1 MCLALP
7 GKVMSIEG
15 EGLERSAVVEVG
27 EQTRRVSLALLPE
40 AEVGQWVLF
49 QTGYALQVLPDDE
62 VDRLLEL
69 IGEVEKF
76 I

>member
-7 GKVMSIEG
+7 GRVLSVEG
-15 EGLERSAVVEVG
+15 EGMERSAVVAVG
-27 EQTRRVSLALLPE
+27 EQTRQVSLALLPE

-49 QTGYALQVLPDDE
+49 QTGYALQVLPEDE

>member
-7 GKVMSIEG
+7 GKVVSVEG

-27 EQTRRVSLALLPE
+27 EETRQVSLALLPE

-49 QTGYALQVLPDDE
+49 QTGYALQVLPEDE
-62 VDRLLEL
+62 VAQLLDL

>member
-1 MCLALP
+1 VCLALP
-7 GKVMSIEG
+7 GRLLSIEG
-15 EGLERSAVVEVG
+15 EGMERSAVVAVG
-27 EQTRRVSLALLPE
+27 EQARQVSLALLPE

-49 QTGYALQVLPDDE
+49 QTGYALQVLPEDE

>member
-7 GKVMSIEG
+7 GKVLSVEG
-15 EGLERSAVVEVG
+15 EGLERSAVVAVG
-27 EQTRRVSLALLPE
+27 EQTRQVSLALLPE

-49 QTGYALQVLPDDE
+49 QTGYALQVLPEDE

-76 I
+76 L

>member
-1 MCLALP
+1 VLS
-7 GKVMSIEG
+7 VEG
-15 EGLERSAVVEVG
+15 EGLERSALVVVG
-27 EQTRRVSLALLPE
+27 EQTRQVSLALLPE

-49 QTGYALQVLPDDE
+49 QTGYALQVLPEDE

>member
-7 GKVMSIEG
+7 GKVLSVDG
-15 EGLERSAVVEVG
+15 EGMERSAVVAVG
-27 EQTRRVSLALLPE
+27 EQTRQLSLALLPE
-40 AEVGQWVLF
+40 AQVGQWVLF
-49 QTGYALQVLPDDE
+49 QTGYALQVLPEDE

-69 IGEVEKF
+69 IGEVEKY

>member
-27 EQTRRVSLALLPE
+27 EQIRRVSLALLPE

-62 VDRLLEL
+62 VGRLLEL

>member
-7 GKVMSIEG
+7 GKVISIEG
-15 EGLERSAVVEVG
+15 EGMERSAIVEVG
-27 EQTRRVSLALLPE
+27 GQTRQVSLAMLPE

-49 QTGYALQVLPDDE
+49 QTGYALQVLPEDE
-62 VDRLLEL
+62 VERLLEL

-76 I
+76 M

>member
-1 MCLALP
+1 VCLALP
-7 GKVMSIEG
+7 GKVLSVEG
-15 EGLERSAVVEVG
+15 EGMERVAVVEVG

-62 VDRLLEL
+62 VDQLLDL

>member
-7 GKVMSIEG
+7 GKVTSIEG
-15 EGLERSAVVEVG
+15 EGMERSATVEVG
-27 EQTRRVSLALLPE
+27 GQTRQVSLALLPE

-49 QTGYALQVLPDDE
+49 QTGYALQVLPEDE
-62 VDRLLEL
+62 VEQLLEL

-76 I
+76 M

>member
-1 MCLALP
+1 VCLALP
-7 GKVMSIEG
+7 GKVLSIEG
-15 EGLERSAVVEVG
+15 EGMERAAVVAVG
-27 EQTRRVSLALLPE
+27 EQTRQVSLALLPE
-40 AEVGQWVLF
+40 AEVGHWVLF
-49 QTGYALQVLPDDE
+49 QTGYALQVLPEDE

>member
-7 GKVMSIEG
+7 GRVTSIEG
-15 EGLERSAVVEVG
+15 EGMERSAVVEVG
-27 EQTRRVSLALLPE
+27 GQTRQVSLALLPE
-40 AEVGQWVLF
+40 AGVGQWVLF
-49 QTGYALQVLPDDE
+49 QTGYALQVLPEDE
-62 VDRLLEL
+62 VEQLLEL

>member
-7 GKVMSIEG
+7 GRVVSVEG
-15 EGLERSAVVEVG
+15 EGMERSAVVEVG
-27 EQTRRVSLALLPE
+27 GQTRQVSLALLPE

-49 QTGYALQVLPDDE
+49 QTGYALQVLPEAE

>member
-7 GKVMSIEG
+7 GKLVSIEG
-15 EGLERSAVVEVG
+15 EGLERSALLEVG

-40 AEVGQWVLF
+40 AQVGQWVLF
-49 QTGYALQVLPDDE
+49 QTGYALQVLPEDE
-62 VDRLLEL
+62 VTRLLEL
-69 IGEVEKF
+69 IGEVDKF

>member
-7 GKVMSIEG
+7 GKVLTVQG
-15 EGLERSAVVEVG
+15 EGLERSATVSVG
-27 EQTRRVSLALLPE
+27 EQTRQVSLALLPE

-49 QTGYALQVLPDDE
+49 QTGYALQVLPEDE

>member
-7 GKVMSIEG
+7 GKLVSVEG

-49 QTGYALQVLPDDE
+49 QTGYALQVLPEDE
-62 VDRLLEL
+62 VAQLLDL
-69 IGEVEKF
+69 IGEVERF

>member
-1 MCLALP
+1 VCLALP
-7 GKVMSIEG
+7 GKVTSVEG
-15 EGLERSAVVEVG
+15 EGMERGAVVEVG
-27 EQTRRVSLALLPE
+27 GQTRQVSLALLPE
-40 AEVGQWVLF
+40 VEVGQWVLF
-49 QTGYALQVLPDDE
+49 QTGYALQVLPEDE

>member
-7 GKVMSIEG
+7 GKVLSVEG
-15 EGLERSAVVEVG
+15 EGMERTAVVAVG

-49 QTGYALQVLPDDE
+49 QTGYALQVLPEDE

>member
-7 GKVMSIEG
+7 GRVVSVEG
-15 EGLERSAVVEVG
+15 EGMERAAVVEVG
-27 EQTRRVSLALLPE
+27 GQTRQVSLALLPE

-49 QTGYALQVLPDDE
+49 QTGYALQVLPEDE

>member
-1 MCLALP
+1 VCLALP
-7 GKVMSIEG
+7 GRVVSVEG
-15 EGLERSAVVEVG
+15 EGMERAAVVEVG
-27 EQTRRVSLALLPE
+27 GQTRQVSLALLPE

-49 QTGYALQVLPDDE
+49 QTGYALQVLPEDE

>member
-1 MCLALP
+1 VCLALP
-7 GKVMSIEG
+7 GKVLSVDG
-15 EGLERSAVVEVG
+15 EGLERSAVVAVG
-27 EQTRRVSLALLPE
+27 EQTRQVSLALLPE
-40 AEVGQWVLF
+40 AQVGQWVLF

>member
-7 GKVMSIEG
+7 GRVVSIEG
-15 EGLERSAVVEVG
+15 EDMQRSAAVEVG
-27 EQTRRVSLALLPE
+27 GQTRQVSLALLPE
-40 AEVGQWVLF
+40 VEVGQWVLF
-49 QTGYALQVLPDDE
+49 QTGYALQVLPEDE

>member
-7 GKVMSIEG
+7 GRVLSVEG
-15 EGLERSAVVEVG
+15 EGLERSALVAVG
-27 EQTRRVSLALLPE
+27 EQTRQVSLALLPE

-49 QTGYALQVLPDDE
+49 QTGYALQVLPEDE

>member
-7 GKVMSIEG
+7 GRVLSVEG
-15 EGLERSAVVEVG
+15 EGLERSALVVVG
-27 EQTRRVSLALLPE
+27 EQTRQVSLALLPE

-49 QTGYALQVLPDDE
+49 QTGYALQVLPEDE

>member
-7 GKVMSIEG
+7 GKVTSIEG
-15 EGLERSAVVEVG
+15 EGMERAATVEVG
-27 EQTRRVSLALLPE
+27 GQTRQVNLALLPE

-49 QTGYALQVLPDDE
+49 QTGYALQVLPEDE
-62 VDRLLEL
+62 VEQLLEL

-76 I
+76 M

>member
-7 GKVMSIEG
+7 GKVLSVEG
-15 EGLERSAVVEVG
+15 EGLERSAVLAVG
-27 EQTRRVSLALLPE
+27 EQTRQVSLALLPE
-40 AEVGQWVLF
+40 AQVGQWVLF

>member
-7 GKVMSIEG
+7 GKVVSVEG
-15 EGLERSAVVEVG
+15 EGMERWAVVEVG

-49 QTGYALQVLPDDE
+49 QTGYALQVLPEDE
-62 VDRLLEL
+62 VGRLLEL

-76 I
+76 L